1 MGAIDSLKSIILFD
15 GVCNLCNSSV
25 LFVIK
30 HDRTARFSFASLQST
45 FGQLQRK
52 KFNLPL
58 NDLNTLLLVKDGR
71 LLTRSTAALEIAK
84 QLDGLWPCLYIFK
97 IVPAFLRDGVYDYVA
112 KNRYKWFGKKES
124 CMIPTPELR
133 ARFIES

>member
-1 MGAIDSLKSIILFD
+1 MGAIDSLKPVILFD

-30 HDRTARFSFASLQST
+30 HDRAARFSFATLQST
-45 FGQLQRK
+45 FGQRQRK

-58 NDLNTLLLVKDGR
+58 NNLDTLLLVKDGR
-71 LLTRSTAALEIAK
+71 LLIRSAAALEIAK
-84 QLDGLWPCLYIFK
+84 NLDGLWPGFYVFK
-97 IVPAFLRDGVYDYVA
+97 IIPTFLRDGVYDFVA
-112 KNRYKWFGKKES
+112 KKRYEWFGKRES

-133 ARFIES
+133 SRFIDS

>member
-1 MGAIDSLKSIILFD
+1 MGAIDSLKPIILFD

-30 HDRTARFSFASLQST
+30 HVRTARFSFASLQST

-58 NDLNTLLLVKDGR
+58 NDLNTLLLVKDGH

-84 QLDGLWPCLYIFK
+84 QLDGLWPGFYIFK
-97 IVPAFLRDGVYDYVA
+97 IVPAFLRDGVYDFVA

-124 CMIPTPELR
+124 CMIPTPALR
-133 ARFIES
+133 ARFIET